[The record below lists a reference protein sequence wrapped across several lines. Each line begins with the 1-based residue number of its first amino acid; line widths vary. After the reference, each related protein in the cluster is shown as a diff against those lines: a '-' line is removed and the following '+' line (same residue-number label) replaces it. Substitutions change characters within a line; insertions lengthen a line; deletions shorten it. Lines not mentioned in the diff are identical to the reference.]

1 MKTVA
6 QLLKLKDQKNQEV
19 HQINPDHMVL
29 EALMKM
35 AEKNVGALLV
45 VEDEKWS
52 ASSASAITP
61 VSWCC
66 MGALR

>member
-19 HQINPDHMVL
+19 HQIKPGHMVL

-35 AEKNVGALLV
+35 AEKRRRLAGGG
-45 VEDEKWS
+45 E
-52 ASSASAITP
+52 
-61 VSWCC
+61 
-66 MGALR
+66 